1 MVAVMARK
9 VETDRVETGSVHD
22 DMNSLPGPK
31 RVRVAKVGSGE
42 VREGEGLRQA
52 RKALKTLGVEER
64 RGNLTRT
71 QMPTVEQARRGVYE
85 VVKGER
91 FDTAR
96 KDETVLVNGASRA
109 RGAATMY
116 ARKQIS
122 KRERDAAEHLCSLFE
137 RSQLSQ
143 LSGGSMSERVD
154 GGAVDTSGQRLQAA
168 AKAYGEYRDA
178 LETLTRAGRVL
189 VENVVV
195 AGMAMEDAV
204 QMRTVAHRMGTT
216 QNPDTLRTKAF
227 LVLGEALECLAD
239 HFGLAAS

>member
-9 VETDRVETGSVHD
+9 VETD
-22 DMNSLPGPK
+22 MNSLPGPK
-31 RVRVAKVGSGE
+31 RVRAPKVGSGE
-42 VREGEGLRQA
+42 VREGEGLRAA
-52 RKALKTLGVEER
+52 RKKLKVLEVEER

-71 QMPTVEQARRGVYE
+71 QMPTVDQARRAVYE

-122 KRERDAAEHLCSLFE
+122 KRELLAAEQLCALFE

-143 LSGGSMSERVD
+143 LSGGTMEERVE
-154 GGAVDTSGQRLQAA
+154 GGTVDTSGARLQAA
-168 AKAYGEYRDA
+168 AQAYGQYRDA

-195 AGMAMEDAV
+195 GMMAMEDAV
-204 QMRTVAHRMGTT
+204 KLRTVAYRMEGLK
-216 QNPDTLRTKAF
+216 TLDGQRKRAF
-227 LVLGEALECLAD
+227 VVLSEALDHLAD
-239 HFGLAAS
+239 HFRLPAA